1 MDDAKDWGALVRLL
15 VEAAGDRVADLGHPI
30 WVRVLDPPGADKA
43 DGFALG
49 FCDEPD
55 ALMGWVATSDCQA
68 VGMIGTGRLRP
79 IAGPPSGA
87 RLHHRRPGPHG
98 LPAGAGWDG
107 RLADGAA
114 GRDAAQR
121 PTHPRPSVRGSVAGL
136 LATVLRAAHPAAA
149 CQPGPAAGR
158 RLAGRRS
165 RTRRGGW
172 TPARVVRSV
181 SSASLGARP
190 GHRARQP
197 SNRRH
202 SRPHP
207 GAAGSAWS
215 WEQIRAQ
222 AEHEGFLDGP
232 TDPGLASWM
241 DDGMFARW
249 VLGELPAADELF
261 AALRPLLTPSASRR
275 LAHALH
281 AAVRTAPTPAPT

>member
-79 IAGPPSGA
+79 IAGPPAGLDCTTVDRVRMACLLARDGTVAWQMVQPDGTRPNDQLTHVPPCEGRLLDCLRRCFGLPTPPPPASPA
-87 RLHHRRPGPHG
+87 RLQVVAWLVAVLEH
-98 LPAGAGWDG
+98 AEGAGRPLGWSEVC
-107 RLADGAA
+107 RLHPLAHVLATELGS
-114 GRDAAQR
+114 R
-121 PTHPRPSVRGSVAGL
+121 PTDVIPDL
-136 LATVLRAAHPAAA
+136 I
-149 CQPGPAAGR
+149 
-158 RLAGRRS
+158 
-165 RTRRGGW
+165 
-172 TPARVVRSV
+172 RV
-181 SSASLGARP
+181 
-190 GHRARQP
+190 
-197 SNRRH
+197 
-202 SRPHP
+202 
-207 GAAGSAWS
+207 AGSAWS

-222 AEHEGFLDGP
+222 AEHEGFLDGLI
-232 TDPGLASWM
+232 DPGLASWM